1 MDLRGRRLKYAAVT
15 AMVVLALTGFSS
27 GRGTGGSGGDGD
39 SGGGCS
45 SSGQDHDSSSSRQD
59 DDYDD
64 YDGSGSDGSGSGSA
78 EAPQDTT
85 VELVSCATEADPYAV
100 VEVTNPGGVSD
111 QVTVVVHFL
120 DAQAAVVDLA
130 TVDEVV
136 PANETVTVQVGLPDA
151 AVAARVDR
159 CEAELMPGTTG

>member
-64 YDGSGSDGSGSGSA
+64 YDGSGSGGSGSA
-78 EAPQDTT
+78 EAAQDTT

-151 AVAARVDR
+151 AVAARIDH